1 MAYLNYLGTETRT
14 EKVFK
19 RQNNMR
25 VENKFS
31 FYCLCV
37 TIQPT
42 KTVADTCQYTKSF
55 AHLTKTITF
64 IFWIKQLFLSYD
76 YQKKSNKKLWFFKGL
91 ALPYFSIPTPRIIQR
106 LTVQLALY
114 FFKEMGTDSEMGR
127 KGVGRLRQA
136 NDLQKRREAIE
147 KQEANLERIQVNFI
161 VVKWNNNFSLLVTN
175 KVSDG
180 CSS

>member
-42 KTVADTCQYTKSF
+42 KTVACV
-55 AHLTKTITF
+55 LTRVST
-64 IFWIKQLFLSYD
+64 QNR
-76 YQKKSNKKLWFFKGL
+76 SN
-91 ALPYFSIPTPRIIQR
+91 I
-106 LTVQLALY
+106 
-114 FFKEMGTDSEMGR
+114 
-127 KGVGRLRQA
+127 
-136 NDLQKRREAIE
+136 
-147 KQEANLERIQVNFI
+147 
-161 VVKWNNNFSLLVTN
+161 
-175 KVSDG
+175 
-180 CSS
+180 